1 MSDLRPQIRIA
12 VLDDH
17 AIVRY
22 GMASRLSNEPD
33 FIVVGSYENSR
44 TMIAGL
50 RDAPADVLLVDYA
63 LGPTEIDGVSLIR
76 ALNRRFPES
85 SVLVLSSHYD
95 PATVALA
102 LRVGARGFVGK
113 SQDVA
118 LIVKAIRTVATGSVF
133 LDADMSYRL
142 AEISV
147 AASEETQVES
157 TKGEAKLLAGAK
169 LSVKEREVIRCFL
182 DGLTVSDI
190 AQKFG
195 RSAKTISTQKSMAFR
210 KLGVVSDNE
219 LFKLQHMLEEL

>member
-1 MSDLRPQIRIA
+1 M
-12 VLDDH
+12 LDDH
-17 AIVRY
+17 AIVRF
-22 GMASRLSNEPD
+22 GMASRLSSEPD
-33 FIVVGSYENSR
+33 FIVVGSFENSR
-44 TMIAGL
+44 TMIAAL
-50 RDAPADVLLVDYA
+50 RDAPADVLLIDYA

-76 ALNRRFPES
+76 ALNSRFPKS
-85 SVLVLSSHYD
+85 SILVLSSHYD

-118 LIVKAIRTVATGSVF
+118 LIVKAIRTVASGSVF

-147 AASEETQVES
+147 AATVETKVES
-157 TKGEAKLLAGAK
+157 PSGEAKLLTGAK

-210 KLGVVSDNE
+210 KLGVTSDNE
-219 LFKLQHMLEEL
+219 LLKLKHMLEEL